1 MVIANVGDCF
11 SWVKKEN
18 KQKWED
24 RMKGIQGAK
33 NGKQEQAG
41 GWF

>member
-24 RMKGIQGAK
+24 RMKGIQREE
-33 NGKQEQAG
+33 EQAKMG
-41 GWF
+41 GSF